1 MDQTP
6 LANNIASQFIL
17 PLIYYVCNVSVVT
30 PAPNIDETTEAPDN
44 TLLYLL
50 SILLPLLCLAGLG
63 ACMYYAFMKRRKKN
77 RDEEAEA
84 QARAEAQAAA
94 EAEAAAAAAAQA
106 AAAAEA
112 AERAEASRIAS
123 EEAKGGPTGESFN
136 RVDLVVSC
144 VSLLYGTGCGYRF
157 ILKRISNIASR
168 QSINP
173 EKSGNS
179 G

>member
-6 LANNIASQFIL
+6 LANNIAPQFIYCL
-17 PLIYYVCNVSVVT
+17 SIYYLYIVSVT
-30 PAPNIDETTEAPDN
+30 TAALPKIDDTTEAPDN

-50 SILLPLLCLAGLG
+50 SILLPLLCLAALG

-94 EAEAAAAAAAQA
+94 EAEAEAAAASQA

-112 AERAEASRIAS
+112 AERAEASRKAS

-136 RVDLVVSC
+136 RLDLVVSC

-173 EKSGNS
+173 EEKW
-179 G
+179 